1 MSVAEAIET
10 LRGEPRFARNIVV
23 WQLLP
28 ERPARY
34 GAFPQDLAAPL
45 VEALHDRGLASLYSH
60 QVQAFEATRR
70 GENVA
75 IVTGTA
81 SGKTL
86 AYNLPVLQALLEDD
100 MTRALYLFPTKALGQ
115 DQAHELGRWAQALR
129 GALPAE
135 VIDLGVRLYDGD
147 TPQAERARVRG
158 EVRLLLSNPDMLH
171 TGILPHHT
179 RWADYLSNL
188 RYVIL
193 DELHTYSGVFGSH
206 MANVLRRLR
215 RICAFYGAQPQF
227 LCASATIANPRE
239 LAETLLEAPVTLIEE
254 DGSPRAARHFAV
266 YNPPLVDEALGLRRS
281 YVLES
286 QAVAAMLLRSQV
298 QTVLFARTRR
308 TVELLLGY
316 LREQAQADGLD
327 PQRVRG
333 YRAGYLPEER
343 RRIEAGLRSGEVRGV
358 VATNAL
364 ELGVD
369 IGTLGAAVL
378 VGYPGRIA
386 SLWQQAGRAGRR
398 EEQGLAVL
406 VASPSPLD
414 QFLTLNPR
422 YLFDRSPEQA
432 RINPNNLAILANHL
446 RCAAFE
452 LPLRGDESFGTAPI
466 AELLEALHAE
476 GDLLRSAEGEY
487 QASGEAYPAAL
498 VGLRSSTNDRVLI
511 QETGE
516 RGPRLIGEVDRAAA
530 PVWVHVGAVYM
541 HEGRTYIV
549 ERLDWEQG
557 VAEVR
562 QANLDYYTEASESV
576 QVEILGVEDAD
587 EARGVRR
594 AFGPLE
600 VTAQAV
606 AYRKVRRH
614 THETLGFGEID
625 LPPREFRTTGCWV
638 WLAPPFVQRLQADLA
653 GRPDLLRTSF
663 GPNDYGPSWEPQRQ
677 AALERDGHRC
687 TQCGVSE
694 RPGRAHDVHHR
705 TPFRAFGY
713 IPGQNE
719 NHAQANA
726 LDNLLALC
734 QACHHRLE
742 AQQGTRTALGGL
754 AYALHSLAPL
764 FLMCDS
770 RDLGMVVEMRAKE
783 TRGPTITFYD
793 EVPEGIGLTDAL
805 YAVIPEL
812 LANAADLIGG
822 CGCSDGCPACVGPVA
837 PASGPV
843 KATALFLAQAMV
855 RELGASGR

>member
-1 MSVAEAIET
+1 MSVADAIET
-10 LRGEPRFARNIVV
+10 LRGEPRFAHNIVV
-23 WQLLP
+23 WQRLP
-28 ERPARY
+28 ERPAHY
-34 GAFPQDLAAPL
+34 APFPEGLAAPL
-45 VEALHDRGLASLYSH
+45 VEALHDRGLASLYTH
-60 QVQAFEATRR
+60 QSQTYAAARR
-70 GENVA
+70 GKNVV

-86 AYNLPVLQALLEDD
+86 AYNLPVLQALLEDRA
-100 MTRALYLFPTKALGQ
+100 TRALYLFPTKALGQ
-115 DQAHELGRWAQALR
+115 DQAQELGRWSRALQP
-129 GALPAE
+129 ALAAE
-135 VIDLGVRLYDGD
+135 AGDLGVRLYDGD
-147 TPQAERARVRG
+147 TPQAERARIRD
-158 EVRLLLSNPDMLH
+158 EARLLLSNPDMLH

-179 RWADYLSNL
+179 RWAEYLSQL
-188 RYVIL
+188 RFVIL

-215 RICAFYGAQPQF
+215 RLCAFYGAQPQF
-227 LCASATIANPRE
+227 LCASATIANPLE
-239 LAETLLEAPVTLIEE
+239 LAEMLIEAPVTLIDE
-254 DGSPRAARHFAV
+254 DGSPRTARHFAV

-286 QAVAAMLLRSQV
+286 QALASLLIRSQV

-327 PQRVRG
+327 PQLVRG

-432 RINPNNLAILANHL
+432 RINPNNLAILANHM

-452 LPLRGDESFGTAPI
+452 LPLRADESFGTAPV

-476 GDLLRSAEGEY
+476 GDLLRSADGEY
-487 QASGEAYPAAL
+487 QASGEDYPAAQ
-498 VGLRSSTNDRVLI
+498 VGLRSSGNDRVLI
-511 QETGE
+511 QEPSE

-530 PVWVHVGAVYM
+530 PVWVHPGAVYM
-541 HEGRTYIV
+541 HEGRTYLV
-549 ERLDWEQG
+549 ERLDWERG
-557 VAEVR
+557 LAEVR
-562 QANLDYYTEASESV
+562 QADQDYYTEASESV
-576 QVEILGVEDAD
+576 QVEVLSAEDAD

-606 AYRKVRRH
+606 TYRKVRRH

-625 LPPREFRTTGCWV
+625 LPPRQFNTTGCWM
-638 WLAPPFVQRLQADLA
+638 WLAPEFIQRLQAEMA
-653 GRPDLLRTSF
+653 ERPDLLQASF

-677 AALERDGHRC
+677 AALARDGHRC
-687 TQCGVSE
+687 AQCGAAE
-694 RPGRAHDVHHR
+694 RPGRKHDVHHR

-713 IPGQNE
+713 LPGKNE

-726 LDNLLALC
+726 LDNLVTLC

-764 FLMCDS
+764 FLMCDT
-770 RDLGMVVEMRAKE
+770 RDLGMAMEMRAQE
-783 TRGPTITFYD
+783 TGGPTITFYD
-793 EVPEGIGLTDAL
+793 EVPEGIGLADAL
-805 YAVIPEL
+805 YSMLPEL
-812 LANAADLIGG
+812 TANAAQLIEG
-822 CGCSDGCPACVGPVA
+822 CGCSEGCPACVGPVA

-843 KATALFLAQAMV
+843 KATALFLARALA
-855 RELGASGR
+855 REFGRAVS

>member
-23 WQLLP
+23 WQRLP
-28 ERPARY
+28 ERPAQY
-34 GAFPQDLAAPL
+34 AAFPHDMAAPL
-45 VEALHDRGLASLYSH
+45 VEALHDRGLASLYTH
-60 QVQAFEATRR
+60 QAQAYAAARR

-86 AYNLPVLQALLEDD
+86 AYNLPVLQSLLEDGA
-100 MTRALYLFPTKALGQ
+100 TRALYLFPTKALGQ
-115 DQAHELGRWAQALR
+115 DQAQELGRWERALR
-129 GALPAE
+129 GALAAQAS
-135 VIDLGVRLYDGD
+135 DLGVRLYDGD
-147 TPQAERARVRG
+147 TPQAERARVRS
-158 EVRLLLSNPDMLH
+158 EARLLLSNPDMLH

-179 RWADYLSNL
+179 RWADFLSNL
-188 RYVIL
+188 RFVIL

-239 LAETLLEAPVTLIEE
+239 LAETLLEASVTLVEE
-254 DGSPRAARHFAV
+254 DGSPRAARHFGV
-266 YNPPLVDEALGLRRS
+266 YNPPLVDEALGIRRS

-286 QAVAAMLLRSQV
+286 QAIGAMLLRSQV

-327 PQRVRG
+327 PQLVRG

-398 EEQGLAVL
+398 EEEGLAVL

-452 LPLRGDESFGTAPI
+452 LPLRADESFGTAPI
-466 AELLEALHAE
+466 AELLDALHAE

-487 QASGEAYPAAL
+487 QASGEAYPAAE
-498 VGLRSSTNDRVLI
+498 VGLRSSSNDRVLI
-511 QETGE
+511 QEPGG
-516 RGPRLIGEVDRAAA
+516 RGPHLIGEVDRAAA
-530 PVWVHVGAVYM
+530 PVWVHPGAVYM
-541 HEGRTYIV
+541 HEGRTYLV
-549 ERLDWEQG
+549 ERLDWEHS

-562 QANLDYYTEASESV
+562 QADQDYYTEASESV
-576 QVEILGVEDAD
+576 QVETLGVEDAD
-587 EARGVRR
+587 EARGLRR

-625 LPPREFRTTGCWV
+625 LPPREFRTTGCWM
-638 WLAPPFVQRLQADLA
+638 WLAPAFVQRLQAQMA
-653 GRPDLLRTSF
+653 SRPDLLRTSF

-677 AALERDGHRC
+677 AALQRDGHRC
-687 TQCGVSE
+687 TQCGANE
-694 RPGRAHDVHHR
+694 RPGRTHDVHHR

-713 IPGQNE
+713 IPDQNA
-719 NHAQANA
+719 NHALANA
-726 LDNLLALC
+726 LDNLVTLC

-764 FLMCDS
+764 FLMCDA
-770 RDLGMVVEMRAKE
+770 RDLGLVVEMRAKE
-783 TRGPTITFYD
+783 TGGPTITFYD
-793 EVPEGIGLTDAL
+793 EVPEGIGLADAL
-805 YAVIPEL
+805 YAMVPEL
-812 LANAADLIGG
+812 VANAAQLIGG

-843 KATALFLAQAMV
+843 KATALFLAQAMA
-855 RELGASGR
+855 REFGEGER